1 MKIYVGNLSAQAM
14 ESALIRKFE
23 RFGVVSSVKIIKDGK
38 SGKSQGYAIIDMPND
53 NEAKAAIEGLDKLE
67 FDGCWWSVKPARF

>member
-23 RFGVVSSVKIIKDGK
+23 RFGVVSSVKIIKDAK
-38 SGKSQGYAIIDMPND
+38 NGKSQGYAIIDMPND
-53 NEAKAAIEGLDKLE
+53 NEAKAAIEALDKLE

>member
-23 RFGVVSSVKIIKDGK
+23 RFGVVKSVKIIKDAK
-38 SGKSQGYAIIDMPND
+38 SGKSQGYAIIDMPNED
-53 NEAKAAIEGLDKLE
+53 EAKSAIKGLDKLE